1 MGEAPRPLSME
12 EEQLPVELG
21 ESEEREPTHMQ
32 GFHMPDNDPDEIVD
46 LAEAKERQMR
56 CQAASADT
64 VATPNSVATPEGTKE
79 RLNGDASCV
88 KTASRRSR
96 ASFSARLGAAEARDV
111 VNGHKV
117 GEPAMPASKAH
128 SEVIEIAG

>member
-1 MGEAPRPLSME
+1 
-12 EEQLPVELG
+12 
-21 ESEEREPTHMQ
+21 
-32 GFHMPDNDPDEIVD
+32 MPDNDPDEVVD
-46 LAEAKERQMR
+46 LAEARESQMR

-64 VATPNSVATPEGTKE
+64 VAAPNSVATPEGAKEE

-96 ASFSARLGAAEARDV
+96 ASFSARLGAAAARDV
-111 VNGHKV
+111 VNGQKV
-117 GEPAMPASKAH
+117 GEAAMPASKAH